1 MEPKKGLT
9 MDIYQLRGWAEFMD
23 KGMLVSLVVAAIAV
37 AALGATTLLS
47 IKYHSALRV
56 QENAV
61 LEQYNVEAADHAAKS
76 EKESELARADIALLK
91 KNLAD
96 VAERAARAEEH
107 AIDLEKR
114 IGDTNALSTRA
125 EKETLESKASDP
137 KERAPNRD
145 AAPAPEGSR
154 NSDRSKSSLVESLAK
169 FAGKKAAI
177 YTLGE
182 APDAAEAGSLINAA
196 LTEAGWVSSTWKW
209 TGVSGIVGLVVLT
222 KEGNDRVIDEA
233 AASIVDALR
242 LAGYNAVKA
251 DWPADWSKYRGTL
264 IGPELP
270 LPTEAPIRIVIGAKS
285 R

>member
-1 MEPKKGLT
+1 
-9 MDIYQLRGWAEFMD
+9 MDIHQLRGWAEFMD

-61 LEQYNVEAADHAAKS
+61 FEQYKVEAADHAAMS
-76 EKESELARADIALLK
+76 EKESESARAQIALLK

-96 VAERAARAEEH
+96 VAERAARSEEH

-114 IGDTNALSTRA
+114 IGDANARSTRA
-125 EKETLESKASDP
+125 EKDTLESKAPDP
-137 KERAPNRD
+137 KELAPNRD
-145 AAPAPEGSR
+145 AAPAPEGSKDLPA
-154 NSDRSKSSLVESLAK
+154 NSDRTKSPLVESLAK

-196 LTEAGWVSSTWKW
+196 LTEAGWASSTWKW

-233 AASIVDALR
+233 AAGIVDALR

-264 IGPELP
+264 TGPQSP

>member
-1 MEPKKGLT
+1 
-9 MDIYQLRGWAEFMD
+9 MDIHQLRGWAEFMD

-47 IKYHSALRV
+47 IKYHSALGV

-61 LEQYNVEAADHAAKS
+61 IEQYRVEAADHAAKS
-76 EKESELARADIALLK
+76 EKESESARAQIALLE
-91 KNLAD
+91 KNFAD

-114 IGDTNALSTRA
+114 IGDANARSTGA
-125 EKETLESKASDP
+125 EKETLESKALDP
-137 KERAPNRD
+137 KELAPNRD
-145 AAPAPEGSR
+145 AAPAAPEGSP
-154 NSDRSKSSLVESLAK
+154 NSDRSKSPLVESLAK

-196 LTEAGWVSSTWKW
+196 LTEAGWASSTWKW

-233 AASIVDALR
+233 AASIVDAFR

-264 IGPELP
+264 TGPQLP